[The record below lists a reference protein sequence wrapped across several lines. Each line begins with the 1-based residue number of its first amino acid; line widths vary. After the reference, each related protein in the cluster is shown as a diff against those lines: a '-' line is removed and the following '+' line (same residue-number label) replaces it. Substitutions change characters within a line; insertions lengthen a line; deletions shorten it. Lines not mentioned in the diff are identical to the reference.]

1 MERLKGGSMV
11 QEIKPETQTKFVT
24 KPLKMSYEEF
34 LEWADEDTYAEW
46 VDGEVIYMS
55 PVSDRHQFI
64 SGFLLSLMRFFV
76 ETKNLGVVL
85 FDPFQMKTAP
95 HLNGRAPNILF
106 VTNENLSRLKKNYL
120 EGPADLV
127 IEIISPESRSRDR
140 GEKFYEYEEGGVPE
154 YWLIDPIRKQAEFY
168 HLSEDGIYHVMPVDE
183 QGIFCSYALDGLWL
197 KVDWLWQE
205 PLPTLISI
213 LKQWQLV

>member
-1 MERLKGGSMV
+1 MV
-11 QEIKPETQTKFVT
+11 QEIKSENQTELVI
-24 KPLKMSYEEF
+24 KPLKMTYEEF
-34 LEWADEDTYAEW
+34 LEWAGEERYAEW
-46 VDGEVIYMS
+46 VDGEVIYMR
-55 PVSDRHQFI
+55 PVSDKHQFV
-64 SGFLLSLMRFFV
+64 SGFLLSLIRFFV
-76 ETKNLGVVL
+76 ETENLGVLL

-95 HLNGRAPNILF
+95 HLNGRAPDILF
-106 VTNENLSRLKKNYL
+106 VANENLARIKKNYL

-127 IEIISPESRSRDR
+127 IEIISPESRSPDR

-168 HLSEDGIYHVMPVDE
+168 HLGEDRIYHTMSVDE
-183 QGIFCSYALDGLWL
+183 QGIFHSRALDGLWL

-205 PLPTLISI
+205 PLPTLMSI